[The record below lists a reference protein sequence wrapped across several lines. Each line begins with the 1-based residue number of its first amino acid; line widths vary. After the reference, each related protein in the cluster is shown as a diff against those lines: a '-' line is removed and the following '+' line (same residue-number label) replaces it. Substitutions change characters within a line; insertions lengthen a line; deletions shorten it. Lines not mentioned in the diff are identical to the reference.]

1 MSCKTLGRS
10 YVWSPGRAQARVKFG
25 ENVVD
30 FRSCRR
36 ALSQRERGEKSGEKR
51 KEKGEKERRGGK
63 GKKRGE
69 KERRGGKR
77 KEEGGKGE
85 EEKKKE
91 ISKPSC
97 WLQHMPSQ
105 CFFLFLR
112 HSSVFFPT
120 SRVFFP
126 TSRVA
131 CVIPST
137 GLPYAA
143 RPPSKKN
150 HQSTSL

>member
-1 MSCKTLGRS
+1 M
-10 YVWSPGRAQARVKFG
+10 VRVKFG

-77 KEEGGKGE
+77 KEEGGKERREGGKGE
-85 EEKKKE
+85 EEKKKR
-91 ISKPSC
+91 ISKPVG

-137 GLPYAA
+137 GLPSSRAGF
-143 RPPSKKN
+143 SKK
-150 HQSTSL
+150 HVFSSWR